1 MCALTWSKLAWGTK
15 LQKGQYLGGGF
26 VFYFV
31 RGPKSQLLETHGAK
45 TVIKPNI

>member
-1 MCALTWSKLAWGTK
+1 VYIDLVKIGLGPK

-31 RGPKSQLLETHGAK
+31 GVKIATS
-45 TVIKPNI
+45 

>member
-1 MCALTWSKLAWGTK
+1 VASTSALTWSK

-31 RGPKSQLLETHGAK
+31 RESKLQLFET
-45 TVIKPNI
+45 